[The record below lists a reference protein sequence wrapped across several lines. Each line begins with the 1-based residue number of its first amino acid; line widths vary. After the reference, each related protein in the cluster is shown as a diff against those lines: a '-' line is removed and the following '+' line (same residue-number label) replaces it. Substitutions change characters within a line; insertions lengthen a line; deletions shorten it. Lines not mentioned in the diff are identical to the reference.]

1 MKQVETLSSNK
12 EDAIRAF
19 KKFDEDF
26 ISRFALMPLEKRTA
40 YYECLKPRCK
50 ELVKHLLE
58 A

>member
-12 EDAIRAF
+12 DEAIKAF

-26 ISRFALMPLEKRTA
+26 IGRFALMPLDKRTA
-40 YYECLKPRCK
+40 YYECLQPRCK
-50 ELVKHLLE
+50 ELVKHLLG